1 MGKGAMVAI
10 GLIAALLV
18 ISGCGESSEGSGGN
32 AHVNKE
38 SGSTHG
44 LIRDERVGTP
54 PPPVKETNLKK
65 LAEDAGCFLLL
76 KYREQAPKNLPL
88 GAETPDYRTHPPTS
102 GPHVEPPYQQA
113 DGAYLVEPDPIN
125 VVGALANGRMA
136 IAYAPDLFEE
146 IQLELKGLYDTM
158 YGGTLLF
165 PDDDM
170 EYAVA
175 ATTWS
180 NFLGCTGYETQNQ
193 KTLDVVRAF
202 GKATW
207 GKHGSTP
214 VEEVPVEGPTPANP
228 EEPAGDE

>member
-1 MGKGAMVAI
+1 MGKGGLVAI
-10 GLIAALLV
+10 ALIAALLAA
-18 ISGCGESSEGSGGN
+18 SGCGDSSEGSGGN
-32 AHVNKE
+32 AHVNEE

-44 LIRDERVGTP
+44 LVRDERVGTP
-54 PPPVKETNLKK
+54 PPAVKETNLRK
-65 LAEDAGCFLLL
+65 LADDAGCFLLL
-76 KYREQAPKNLPL
+76 NYKERPPKNLPL
-88 GAETPDYRTHPPTS
+88 GAPTPEYTTDPPTS
-102 GPHVEPPYQQA
+102 GPRVEPPYQQA

-125 VVGALANGRMA
+125 VVGALDNGRMA
-136 IAYAPDLFEE
+136 ISYAPDMFEE
-146 IQLELKGLYDTM
+146 IQHELKGLYDTM

-193 KTLDVVRAF
+193 KTLDVLRAF

-207 GKHGSTP
+207 GKYGNTP
-214 VEEVPVEGPTPANP
+214 VEEFPVEGPTPANP
-228 EEPAGDE
+228 EEPAANE